1 MGIPCNVCPSQN
13 LKVGFVERKYIKLI
27 HNEVNKSHHRITSP
41 KPRVLR
47 PYGPCNLGF
56 IFTHDPYCLHTHG
69 HSDFCFLLA
78 QHFPDLDLAVH
89 NFWRSLAFISLIS
102 FLLCLDDLPLSLLYL
117 CDYCLLGLPTELPLF
132 FCNVITW
139 KHCRMPRA
147 APHCPAAPVPHHKL
161 PSLVYRENQWVCSCC
176 CVPSVPFLWSHL

>member
-27 HNEVNKSHHRITSP
+27 HNEVNKSHHRITPP
-41 KPRVLR
+41 KPRVLQ
-47 PYGPCNLGF
+47 PHGPCNLGF

-69 HSDFCFLLA
+69 HSDFCLLLA

-89 NFWRSLAFISLIS
+89 NFCRSLTFISLIS

-117 CDYCLLGLPTELPLF
+117 CDHCLLGLPTELPLF

-139 KHCRMPRA
+139 KHRRMRRA
-147 APHCPAAPVPHHKL
+147 APCCPAAPVPHHKL
-161 PSLVYRENQWVCSCC
+161 PSLVYRENQWVCLCC
-176 CVPSVPFLWSHL
+176 CVPSVPFL